1 MYYMH
6 MYKHSRK
13 NSAGL
18 SGNFTK
24 LKCLRTF
31 KWNIKTLNE
40 TKSSPKNHTTSLPQG
55 VLSADYSNTLG
66 RKIFVDME
74 FLLYSR
80 LDTCHKNVIWEL
92 IIATQPA
99 SAKTS
104 QFTCTLHWCIHEYFR
119 QPTFPAQQHNNEAD
133 NIQLPL
139 DEVLD
144 HIPLFFYLTLC
155 LRDDL
160 FHPAGRQMLI
170 YVDKL
175 NTSLLGTHVPVEI

>member
-1 MYYMH
+1 MTKRRAHNDIFHLCLNTSKFEQCWTLHVLHVY

-66 RKIFVDME
+66 RKIFVDTKM
-74 FLLYSR
+74 
-80 LDTCHKNVIWEL
+80 
-92 IIATQPA
+92 
-99 SAKTS
+99 
-104 QFTCTLHWCIHEYFR
+104 
-119 QPTFPAQQHNNEAD
+119 
-133 NIQLPL
+133 
-139 DEVLD
+139 
-144 HIPLFFYLTLC
+144 LFE
-155 LRDDL
+155 
-160 FHPAGRQMLI
+160 
-170 YVDKL
+170 
-175 NTSLLGTHVPVEI
+175 N